1 MDRAAL
7 ISILGV
13 APDPT
18 TGEVRSARRLV
29 ARNLHP
35 DVTGGSVPLMSDVNA
50 ACDEWIAEI
59 RRARAT
65 PTSEVRREPS
75 VPEHGLRRIDVAA
88 TLALIVFGAILV
100 VTVVGPS
107 GASIAAGLLVGALA
121 AALFLA
127 ILYRLS

>member
-1 MDRAAL
+1 
-7 ISILGV
+7 
-13 APDPT
+13 
-18 TGEVRSARRLV
+18 
-29 ARNLHP
+29 
-35 DVTGGSVPLMSDVNA
+35 
-50 ACDEWIAEI
+50 
-59 RRARAT
+59 
-65 PTSEVRREPS
+65 VRREPS